1 MLFRGPEIR
10 SYSMIIQNAVAAL
23 LIILMPSAGPLFPG
37 RASLP
42 PGVLIV
48 ALIVV
53 SVTEGV
59 VGLRAMGS
67 RLIRWR
73 LSWVWYA
80 LA

>member
-1 MLFRGPEIR
+1 
-10 SYSMIIQNAVAAL
+10 
-23 LIILMPSAGPLFPG
+23 
-37 RASLP
+37 
-42 PGVLIV
+42 LIV